1 MCHFY
6 KGSNRCNIAITMNN
20 QIITEVENHKHLG
33 VVFQSN
39 CTWHEHLNMIIS
51 KAWQRINVM
60 RKLKFVLDRKSLQ
73 CIYFSFIRPVL
84 EYADVVWD
92 NCTKYEED
100 ELEKIQLEAAR
111 IVTGTTKLVSI
122 DNLYSE
128 TGWETLKSR
137 RKQHKLI
144 VFYKMVNNLT
154 PIYLSSLLP
163 PQVGNISRYNLRN
176 QDKYQTINCKSQL
189 YFNSFLPS
197 SVRDW
202 NLTEDTVRLTQSV
215 NCFKRSIKVTRD
227 IPKYYFSGDRKGQ
240 ILHTRLRTGC
250 SSLNYHLFCKNIIN
264 DELCVCGNREDTN
277 HFLFVCPR
285 FQMQRQIMVNK
296 LLSMCNIS
304 LHVLL
309 YGDNSLSFQQ
319 NVEIF
324 QIVQDFIV
332 RMKRFS

>member
-1 MCHFY
+1 MYIIVDTPAQAALTLNQDLVKISAWANKWLVSFNPN
-6 KGSNRCNIAITMNN
+6 KTESLLLSRKINRQTHPAITMNN

-51 KAWQRINVM
+51 KTWQRINVM

-144 VFYKMVNNLT
+144 LFYKMVNNLT

-163 PQVGNISRYNLRN
+163 PQVGNMSRCNLRN
-176 QDKYQTINCKSQL
+176 QDKYQTIN
-189 YFNSFLPS
+189 
-197 SVRDW
+197 
-202 NLTEDTVRLTQSV
+202 
-215 NCFKRSIKVTRD
+215 
-227 IPKYYFSGDRKGQ
+227 
-240 ILHTRLRTGC
+240 
-250 SSLNYHLFCKNIIN
+250 
-264 DELCVCGNREDTN
+264 
-277 HFLFVCPR
+277 
-285 FQMQRQIMVNK
+285 
-296 LLSMCNIS
+296 
-304 LHVLL
+304 
-309 YGDNSLSFQQ
+309 
-319 NVEIF
+319 
-324 QIVQDFIV
+324 
-332 RMKRFS
+332 

>member
-1 MCHFY
+1 
-6 KGSNRCNIAITMNN
+6 MNN

-60 RKLKFVLDRKSLQ
+60 RKLKFVLDRKSMQ

-84 EYADVVWD
+84 EYAYVVWD

-144 VFYKMVNNLT
+144 LFYKMVNNLT

-189 YFNSFLPS
+189 YL
-197 SVRDW
+197 
-202 NLTEDTVRLTQSV
+202 
-215 NCFKRSIKVTRD
+215 I
-227 IPKYYFSGDRKGQ
+227 
-240 ILHTRLRTGC
+240 
-250 SSLNYHLFCKNIIN
+250 LFC
-264 DELCVCGNREDTN
+264 R
-277 HFLFVCPR
+277 
-285 FQMQRQIMVNK
+285 RQYVIG
-296 LLSMCNIS
+296 I
-304 LHVLL
+304 
-309 YGDNSLSFQQ
+309 
-319 NVEIF
+319 
-324 QIVQDFIV
+324 
-332 RMKRFS
+332 